1 MSALAASHP
10 TLLDL
15 AKRLDPDGKIDVI
28 AEILTQE
35 NPILEDLSF
44 VEGNLP
50 TGHRTTIRT
59 GLPTPTWR
67 RSRWKRPAR
76 RPAWPRF
83 PTRPTSSA

>member
-35 NPILEDLSF
+35 NPILEDMNF

-67 RSRWKRPAR
+67 KLLVG
-76 RPAWPRF
+76 
-83 PTRPTSSA
+83 

>member
-35 NPILEDLSF
+35 NPILEDMNF

-50 TGHRTTIRT
+50 TGTVE
-59 GLPTPTWR
+59 
-67 RSRWKRPAR
+67 
-76 RPAWPRF
+76 
-83 PTRPTSSA
+83 SSTYVIKIIAENTLF

>member
-35 NPILEDLSF
+35 NPILEDMNF

-50 TGHRTTIRT
+50 TGS
-59 GLPTPTWR
+59 R
-67 RSRWKRPAR
+67 RLAR
-76 RPAWPRF
+76 
-83 PTRPTSSA
+83 SSSVG